1 MRARARPNPR
11 TKCRHWNEQRA
22 TCARSWLSR
31 LNYHLG
37 VAHMKIGTIGA
48 GNIGTGLGMLLAQMA
63 YAQGMGARIGLS
75 LLRDAASGD
84 SP

>member
-1 MRARARPNPR
+1 
-11 TKCRHWNEQRA
+11 
-22 TCARSWLSR
+22 
-31 LNYHLG
+31 
-37 VAHMKIGTIGA
+37 MKIGTIGA